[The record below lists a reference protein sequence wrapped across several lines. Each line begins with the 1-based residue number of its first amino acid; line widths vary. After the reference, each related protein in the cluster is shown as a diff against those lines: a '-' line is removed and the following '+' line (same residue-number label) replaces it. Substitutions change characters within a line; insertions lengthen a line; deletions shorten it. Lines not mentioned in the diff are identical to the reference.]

1 MNVEPVTVLLFVL
14 MRTRIAGM
22 GLKIGKC
29 LMIWL
34 GRLWKKVIE
43 RMFNMDKAECA
54 YRLSVQLMKMQSH
67 FPLEESPLN
76 SIRSELY
83 YKAGDLRKSD
93 DRGIGLNHEL
103 EILEEEVKKADSEV
117 DYDLIKFLEDW
128 QLLDK
133 FVSLNLDEHF
143 VLFELR

>member
-1 MNVEPVTVLLFVL
+1 
-14 MRTRIAGM
+14 
-22 GLKIGKC
+22 
-29 LMIWL
+29 
-34 GRLWKKVIE
+34 
-43 RMFNMDKAECA
+43 
-54 YRLSVQLMKMQSH
+54 
-67 FPLEESPLN
+67 LN

-83 YKAGDLRKSD
+83 YKAGDLRESD

-117 DYDLIKFLEDW
+117 DYDLINFLEDW

-133 FVSLNLDEHF
+133 FVSVNLDEHF